1 MICLCPSLSCTSAGK
16 ERYMDVSRLAW
27 HAYSL
32 CVCAIWFSL
41 GACVIQ
47 IISRV
52 MRVYLSELEDKKDK
66 RYMVSASNKNLAKV

>member
-1 MICLCPSLSCTSAGK
+1 
-16 ERYMDVSRLAW
+16 MDVSRLAW

-32 CVCAIWFSL
+32 FVCAIWFSL